1 MDWQAFFV
9 LLVVG
14 LLYIVVI
21 WLTYSWMI
29 AAPRRWLLESQIDRL
44 RVAVAVSQQIDRGVD
59 PEVDRGVDREIA
71 ATLTRLLDEQE
82 DSLRNRGN
90 VIKRSILAVHLNQ
103 LVAIQQTLNGLSRQQ
118 AFLVP
123 NDDLPSYAEPIFLR
137 LGETDKAAK
146 EALRA
151 GFDCASTPNARRI
164 LVARADELCHARDDA
179 ALRAEYDRQRASLW
193 LALVGLWGVIAI
205 GSVLGHIE
213 TMLMGAIGGFLAPLI
228 DARQPDAKQL
238 TWGVRVL
245 SPVGGALTAVGGL
258 LMVSFLA
265 APDVKLLGEVF
276 RNNSWNNSTTPVAL
290 ALALLFGFSGK
301 LFSSMAIT
309 AGSQIAGSNPPN
321 AAGAAGATPPAK

>member
-1 MDWQAFFV
+1 VNWRAFFV

-14 LLYIVVI
+14 LLYLFVI

-29 AAPRRWLLESQIDRL
+29 AAPRRWLLESQIHRL
-44 RVAVAVSQQIDRGVD
+44 RVAVGVAEQIDQARHCA
-59 PEVDRGVDREIA
+59 ISA
-71 ATLTRLLDEQE
+71 ALTARLDELE
-82 DSLRNRGN
+82 SKLKNRGN
-90 VIKRSILAVHLNQ
+90 VVVRSFRAVNLNE
-103 LVAIQQTLNGLSRQQ
+103 LMAIQQTLNGLSRQQ

-137 LGETDKAAK
+137 LGETEKVAN

-151 GFDCASTPNARRI
+151 AFNGPSTTPNARRI
-164 LVARADELCHARDDA
+164 LVARADELCHGQDDA

-213 TMLMGAIGGFLAPLI
+213 TMLIGAIGGFLAPLI
-228 DARQPDAKQL
+228 DARQSDAKQV

-245 SPVGGALTAVGGL
+245 SPVGGALTAVAGL

-265 APDVKLLGEVF
+265 APDVDLLGGVF
-276 RNNSWNNSTTPVAL
+276 RNNSWNNPTTPVAL

-309 AGSQIAGSNPPN
+309 AGSQIAGSSPPI
-321 AAGAAGATPPAK
+321 AADAASPQAK